1 MDYNKFIYKINKY
14 KSYQRNSDKKR
25 KEHYNKK
32 IDFYYKQLEKII
44 NMKGGTFTN
53 ADLLNFLEPTTKT
66 LEEELTKKAD
76 IALFENEEKKYIENH
91 KKIIEH
97 LRTIDETHNK
107 ELNNKLQQI
116 RKTVDEQK
124 EKKIIL

>member
-14 KSYQRNSDKKR
+14 KSYQRNLDKKR
-25 KEHYNKK
+25 KEHYQKK
-32 IDFYYKQLEKII
+32 IDLYYKKLDSII
-44 NMKGGTFTN
+44 KMNGGTFTD
-53 ADLLNFLEPTTKT
+53 ADLINFLEPTTKT
-66 LEEELTKKAD
+66 LEDELNKKVD
-76 IALFENEEKKYIENH
+76 IKVFENEEKKYIENH

-97 LRTIDETHNK
+97 IKTLDETHTK